1 MPQTAPKHIVA
12 LLLSISLWHAPS
24 SAEPMSVSTL
34 QLNLSDSYNL
44 TRVYA
49 GQLKHRRMS
58 HMGFQTSGV
67 IGQVHVN
74 EGNVIK
80 TGEPLVTLNQAAI
93 TAQLEGAMAAV
104 DTARAMVRAQQAQ
117 LQLSETTL
125 KRNQQLAT
133 QGHVS
138 IQLLDELQQQQAIQR
153 ANLGVTE
160 TQLRAAIA
168 RADQLAVSFSK
179 TILTAPYD
187 AQVQTRHL
195 DEGSIVN
202 PGVPAIT
209 VVEEGFL
216 EATIGFPQKMIGS
229 LVVGNSYRFTI
240 NDNQIPGR
248 LKAILPNVDPV
259 TGTVTALFTID
270 GDDLFGGSL
279 AELNLSVNVKEEG
292 FWVPVS
298 ALAESQRG
306 LWAVLVVTEIDIGS
320 STVETRLVEIL
331 YRGPNA
337 VYVRGTLEDG
347 DLIVDS
353 GTGRI
358 VPGQNI
364 RVATRSSNFLP
375 AGS

>member
-1 MPQTAPKHIVA
+1 MLKPITA
-12 LLLSISLWHAPS
+12 LLLSLSLWQTPLL
-24 SAEPMSVSTL
+24 AEPMPVSTL
-34 QLNLSDSYNL
+34 QLNLSTSYDL
-44 TRVYA
+44 TRVYG

-58 HMGFQTSGV
+58 HMGFETAGV

-74 EGNVIK
+74 EGDVISA
-80 TGEPLVTLNQAAI
+80 GEPLVTLDQAAI
-93 TAQLEGAMAAV
+93 KAQLEGAEAEV

-117 LQLSETTL
+117 LGLSESTL
-125 KRNQQLAT
+125 KRNQDLAT

-138 IQLLDELQQQQAIQR
+138 IQLLDELQQQKAIQQ
-153 ANLGVTE
+153 ANLGVTK
-160 TQLRAAIA
+160 TQLRTA
-168 RADQLAVSFSK
+168 RARAEQLAVSFNK
-179 TILTAPYD
+179 TVLNAPYD

-202 PGVPAIT
+202 PGVPVIT
-209 VVEEGFL
+209 LVEIGFL
-216 EATIGFPQKMIGS
+216 EATIGFPQTMTGS
-229 LVVGNSYRFTI
+229 LAVGNYYEFTI
-240 NDNQIPGR
+240 NNRQIPGR
-248 LKAILPNVDPV
+248 LNAILPNVDPV
-259 TGTVTALFTID
+259 TGTITALFTID
-270 GDDLFGGSL
+270 GEDLFGGTL
-279 AELNLSVNVKEEG
+279 AELNLSVTVNEDG

-306 LWAVLVVTEIDIGS
+306 LWALLVVTGDDVNTT
-320 STVETRLVEIL
+320 TVETRLVEIL

-358 VPGQNI
+358 VPGQNV

-375 AGS
+375 AGG

>member
-1 MPQTAPKHIVA
+1 
-12 LLLSISLWHAPS
+12 
-24 SAEPMSVSTL
+24 MSVSTL
-34 QLNLSDSYNL
+34 QLNLSDSYDL
-44 TRVYA
+44 TRVYG

-58 HMGFQTSGV
+58 HMGFETSGV
-67 IGQVHVN
+67 ISQVHVN
-74 EGNVIK
+74 EGDLVK
-80 TGEPLVTLNQAAI
+80 TGEPLVTLDQAAI
-93 TAQLEGAMAAV
+93 NAQLEAAMAEV
-104 DTARAMVRAQQAQ
+104 DTARAMVHAQQAQ
-117 LQLSETTL
+117 LQLSESTL
-125 KRNQQLAT
+125 KRHQELAI

-160 TQLRAAIA
+160 TQLRAASA
-168 RADQLAVSFSK
+168 RAEQLAVSFNK
-179 TILTAPYD
+179 TILLAAYD
-187 AQVQTRHL
+187 GQVQTRHL

-209 VVEEGFL
+209 VVENGFL

-229 LVVGNSYRFTI
+229 LVVGNSYEFTI
-240 NDNQIPGR
+240 SDRQIPGR

-270 GDDLFGGSL
+270 GDNLFGGTL
-279 AELNLSVNVKEEG
+279 AELNLSVNVKG
-292 FWVPVS
+292 DGYWVPVS

-306 LWAVLVVTEIDIGS
+306 LWAVLVVTENDADAT
-320 STVETRLVEIL
+320 TVETRLVEIL
-331 YRGPNA
+331 YRGRNA

-358 VPGQNI
+358 VPGQNV

>member
-1 MPQTAPKHIVA
+1 MSKPIAA
-12 LLLSISLWHAPS
+12 LLLSMSLWHAPIL
-24 SAEPMSVSTL
+24 AEPMSVSTL
-34 QLNLSDSYNL
+34 QLNLSDSYDL
-44 TRVYA
+44 TRVYG

-58 HMGFQTSGV
+58 HMGFETSGV
-67 IGQVHVN
+67 IGKVHVN
-74 EGNVIK
+74 EGDVVK
-80 TGEPLVTLNQAAI
+80 TGEPLVTLDQAAI
-93 TAQLEGAMAAV
+93 TAQLEGAMAEV

-117 LQLSETTL
+117 LQLSASTL
-125 KRNQQLAT
+125 KRNQELAIN
-133 QGHVS
+133 GHVS
-138 IQLLDELQQQQAIQR
+138 IQLLDELQQQQAIQQ

-160 TQLRAAIA
+160 TQLRTASA
-168 RADQLAVSFSK
+168 RADQLAVSFNK
-179 TILTAPYD
+179 TILKAPYD

-209 VVEEGFL
+209 VVEHGFL
-216 EATIGFPQKMIGS
+216 EATIGFPQKMIGN
-229 LVVGNSYRFTI
+229 LVVGNSYEFTI
-240 NDNQIPGR
+240 NDSQIPGR

-259 TGTVTALFTID
+259 TGTITALFTID
-270 GDDLFGGSL
+270 ADHLFGGAL

-306 LWAVLVVTEIDIGS
+306 LWAVLVVTEDDVNATT
-320 STVETRLVEIL
+320 TVETRLVEIL

-358 VPGQNI
+358 VPGQNV
-364 RVATRSSNFLP
+364 RVATRSANFLP